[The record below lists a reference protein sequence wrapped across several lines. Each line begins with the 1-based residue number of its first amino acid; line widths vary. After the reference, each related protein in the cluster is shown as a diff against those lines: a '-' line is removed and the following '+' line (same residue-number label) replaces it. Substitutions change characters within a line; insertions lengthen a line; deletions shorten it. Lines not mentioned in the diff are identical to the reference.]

1 MDHKPDDIPLQPE
14 LIKVTEEAKDSTT
27 FEGYLLKF
35 FLRFLLLLAL
45 VLVILAST
53 NPSKSNYVSWANEKI
68 MEKST
73 SGLESGIIS
82 LFGNSVIG
90 ATTTSRNLYFG
101 TVFTT
106 TIGGNKVTTLGLFN
120 QFIPISSN

>member
-1 MDHKPDDIPLQPE
+1 MDHKTEDIPIQPE
-14 LIKVTEEAKDSTT
+14 LIKLTEKANDSTK
-27 FEGYLLKF
+27 FAGYFLKF
-35 FLRFLLLLAL
+35 FLKFLVLLAL
-45 VLVILAST
+45 ILVILANT
-53 NPSKSNYVSWANEKI
+53 NPPKSSYVAWANDKI

-73 SGLESGIIS
+73 SGLESGLIS

-106 TIGGNKVTTLGLFN
+106 TIGGKKVTTLGLFN
-120 QFIPISSN
+120 QFIPISSK

>member
-14 LIKVTEEAKDSTT
+14 LIKLTEEAKDGVK
-27 FEGYLLKF
+27 FEGYFLTFFFKF
-35 FLRFLLLLAL
+35 LVLLAL
-45 VLVILAST
+45 ILVILANT
-53 NPSKSNYVSWANEKI
+53 NPPKSNYVAWANNKI

-73 SGLESGIIS
+73 SGLESGLIS
-82 LFGNSVIG
+82 LFGNPLIG
-90 ATTTSRNLYFG
+90 ATTTSSDLYFY

-106 TIGGNKVTTLGLFN
+106 NIGGKKVTTLGLFN